1 MHPLANPLSDRR
13 IVLCVA
19 GGIAAYKSVELLR
32 LLTKA
37 GASIQ
42 VAMTRSATEFVGALT
57 FQTLSGHRVFTD
69 LFDNQQDAE
78 IGHIRVADGADLIIV
93 APATANVLA
102 RITAGMANDPVTAA
116 VIASRAPI
124 LIAPAMNVNM
134 WATAAVQ
141 ANVETLGARG
151 MYFVGPEQG
160 FLACKWTGA
169 GRLSEPADITEAAA
183 RVLCPKDLSGMK
195 IVVSAGGTQEAL
207 DPVRFLGNRSTGKM
221 GFALSRAA
229 SRRGA
234 EVTLVH
240 GPTNAVPN
248 TGATN
253 VPVRSAQQMS
263 EAIALA
269 CDGADMVIMAAA
281 VADYRPATV
290 ESNKLKK
297 ASFGASPSLPLERTE
312 DILAKLGAERV
323 GANPFLVG
331 FAAETENLEEAA
343 RQKLTRKRC
352 GSWKSVRKRCDM
364 IVGNNVSLSD
374 RGFGSDEN
382 AVEIFAASGRRAS
395 VPLASKDSIAHE
407 ILDHALLEMSKG
419 QS

>member
-1 MHPLANPLSDRR
+1 MHPLAHPLSDRR

-37 GASIQ
+37 GASVQ
-42 VAMTRSATEFVGALT
+42 VAMTRSATEFVGVLT

-78 IGHIRVADGADLIIV
+78 IGHIRVADGADLILV

-134 WATAAVQ
+134 WTNAAVQ
-141 ANVETLGARG
+141 ANVETLAQRG
-151 MYFVGPEQG
+151 MLFVGPEQG

-169 GRLSEPADITEAAA
+169 GRLSEPADIVEAAT
-183 RVLCPKDLSGMK
+183 RVLCPQDMQGLK
-195 IVVSAGGTQEAL
+195 VVISAGGTQEAL

-221 GFALSRAA
+221 GLALSRAA

-240 GPTNAVPN
+240 GPTSATPN

-253 VPVRSAQQMS
+253 VAVRSAKQMC
-263 EAIALA
+263 EAVCHAQT
-269 CDGADMVIMAAA
+269 GADLVVMAAA
-281 VADYRPATV
+281 VADYRPTTV
-290 ESNKLKK
+290 EAQKLKK
-297 ASFGASPSLPLERTE
+297 ESFGEAPALPLERTE
-312 DILAKLGAERV
+312 DILAKLGAERI
-323 GANPFLVG
+323 GTRPYLVG
-331 FAAETENLEEAA
+331 FAAETEDVASAA
-343 RQKLTRKRC
+343 QGKLTRKQ
-352 GSWKSVRKRCDM
+352 CDM
-364 IVGNNVSLSD
+364 IVANDVGQSD
-374 RGFGSDEN
+374 RGFGSDDN
-382 AVEIFAASGRRAS
+382 AVELFTATGHRSSLA
-395 VPLASKDSIAHE
+395 LASKDSIAHG
-407 ILDHALLEMSKG
+407 ILDQALREMGG